1 MSSVARK
8 IKITASGPLQRKRPS
23 NQFEACWISLL
34 DVSTLVNSINETAGV

>member
-8 IKITASGPLQRKRPS
+8 IKITASGPLQRKGPS
-23 NQFEACWISLL
+23 NQFEARRISLL